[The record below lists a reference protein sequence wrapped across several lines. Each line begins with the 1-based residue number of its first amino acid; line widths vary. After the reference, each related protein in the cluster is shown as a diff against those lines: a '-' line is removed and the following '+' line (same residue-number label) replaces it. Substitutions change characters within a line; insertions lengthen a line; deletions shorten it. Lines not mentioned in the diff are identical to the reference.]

1 MSNIIDLIL
10 KNNYSIFGSINKV
23 EKINVG
29 FTNTIYS
36 INDSY
41 IVKIC
46 TNIDNE
52 ESFLKEIEFYKHN
65 QDTTKNRNYYEYTK
79 RAYYRKDRW
88 GIII

>member
-1 MSNIIDLIL
+1 MKKIIDSIL
-10 KNNYSIFGSINKV
+10 KNNMSIFEKINKV
-23 EKINVG
+23 KKINVG

-65 QDTTKNRNYYEYTK
+65 QDNPLILLVY
-79 RAYYRKDRW
+79 
-88 GIII
+88 

>member
-10 KNNYSIFGSINKV
+10 KNNYSIFEKINKV

-65 QDTTKNRNYYEYTK
+65 QLIRKIFHTFTKL
-79 RAYYRKDRW
+79 
-88 GIII
+88 

>member
-36 INDSY
+36 INDSF
-41 IVKIC
+41 IVKVC
-46 TNIDNE
+46 TNTNNE
-52 ESFLKEIEFYKHN
+52 ESFSKEIEFYKQN
-65 QDTTKNRNYYEYTK
+65 QDNPLILLVY
-79 RAYYRKDRW
+79 
-88 GIII
+88 